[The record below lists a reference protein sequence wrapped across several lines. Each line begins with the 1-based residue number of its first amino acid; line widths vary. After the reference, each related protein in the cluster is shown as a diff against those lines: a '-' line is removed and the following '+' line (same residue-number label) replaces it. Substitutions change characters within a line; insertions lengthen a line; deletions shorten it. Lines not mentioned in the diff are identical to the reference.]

1 MEYVMKLKPI
11 HLSITSHPENLKG
24 IRKVM
29 KDIVSKTGLSKED
42 SGCIILAVDEACS
55 NIIKHG
61 YKNDYNQK
69 IDMIVTLETNLLTI
83 SIIDNG
89 ISFDKNSIETRDI
102 DEIKPGGLGIYII
115 TQVMDQ
121 VEYIRTP
128 EGFNKIKMVKK
139 LTKKGIHHNEF

>member
-1 MEYVMKLKPI
+1 MNLESI
-11 HLSITSHPENLKG
+11 HFSIKSHPENLKV
-24 IRKVM
+24 IRKEM
-29 KDIVSKTGLSKED
+29 KEILSKTELSKED
-42 SGCIILAVDEACS
+42 SGCIILAIDEACS

-69 IDMIVTLETNLLTI
+69 IDLNIKLETNLLTI

-115 TQVMDQ
+115 TQVMDR
-121 VEYIRTP
+121 VEYTRTP
-128 EGFNKIKMVKK
+128 EGFNKIKMVKE
-139 LTKKGIHHNEF
+139 LNS

>member
-1 MEYVMKLKPI
+1 MELEPI
-11 HLSITSHPENLKG
+11 HLSIMSHPENLKG
-24 IRKVM
+24 IRSVM

-42 SGCIILAVDEACS
+42 SGCIILAIDEACS

-69 IDMIVTLETNLLTI
+69 IDLTITLETNLLTI

-89 ISFDKNSIETRDI
+89 IGFDKTPIKTRDI

-115 TQVMDQ
+115 NQVMDQ
-121 VEYIRTP
+121 VEYTRTP

-139 LTKKGIHHNEF
+139 LNS

>member
-1 MEYVMKLKPI
+1 MELEPI
-11 HLSITSHPENLKG
+11 HLSIMSHPENLKG

-61 YKNDYNQK
+61 YKNDYNRK
-69 IDMIVTLETNLLTI
+69 IDLTIKLETNLLTI

-89 ISFDKNSIETRDI
+89 IIFDKNSIETRDI
-102 DEIKPGGLGIYII
+102 NEIKPGGLGIYII
-115 TQVMDQ
+115 NQVMDR
-121 VEYIRTP
+121 VEYTRTS
-128 EGFNKIKMVKK
+128 EGLNKIKMVKNLK
-139 LTKKGIHHNEF
+139 L